1 MSALAAFLKPIVG
14 PVVLFVGLLLARW
27 GAIVVMRAMPQSRLK
42 AALFDRGL
50 LERKPAIVALVG
62 LCVIAALLFWVWRF
76 EGYI

>member
-1 MSALAAFLKPIVG
+1 MTVTSSVWNSG
-14 PVVLFVGLLLARW
+14 VRV
-27 GAIVVMRAMPQSRLK
+27 AIVVMRAMPQSRVK

-62 LCVIAALLFWVWRF
+62 LFVIAALLFWVWRF